1 MTNKTSS
8 LKEIFDRYKDNYER
22 RGGGHFRTL
31 ADVQAF
37 HLDRLPRWIN
47 RINKNANIL
56 DAGCATGYQ
65 LGLLYQAGWHRLTGI
80 DISEELLQEAGSN
93 LPPEIK
99 LHHAEIGSF
108 LEKTPD
114 KTFDVILFHHVIEH
128 IPRDQIINLLR
139 ELRRC
144 LADNGCLSIKTPNAA
159 CLLGGYHGFG
169 DITHLVQFNEFSL
182 LQVLEQAGFSIK
194 KVEFILHPPKLFWSR
209 RHPLRALMRMLNR
222 ARWHLNN
229 LVHFI
234 VCILLDLRP
243 ALRVTEWEIEILVQK

>member
-8 LKEIFDRYKDNYER
+8 LKEIFDNYKDNYER
-22 RGGGHFRTL
+22 RVGEYFRTF
-31 ADVQAF
+31 ADVQTF
-37 HLDRLPRWIN
+37 HLDRLPRWID

-65 LGLLYQAGWHRLTGI
+65 LELLYHAGYQRLTGI
-80 DISEELLQEAGSN
+80 DISKELLQEAGLKLPSEIELHN
-93 LPPEIK
+93 L
-99 LHHAEIGSF
+99 EIGDF

-139 ELRRC
+139 EFKRC
-144 LADNGCLSIKTPNAA
+144 LTDNGYLSIKTPNAA
-159 CLLGGYHGFG
+159 CLLGGYYSFG

-182 LQVLEQAGFSIK
+182 LQVLEQAEFSIK

-209 RHPLRALMRMLNR
+209 RHPLRVLMRMLNR

-229 LVHFI
+229 LIHFI
-234 VCILLDLRP
+234 VCMLLDLRP